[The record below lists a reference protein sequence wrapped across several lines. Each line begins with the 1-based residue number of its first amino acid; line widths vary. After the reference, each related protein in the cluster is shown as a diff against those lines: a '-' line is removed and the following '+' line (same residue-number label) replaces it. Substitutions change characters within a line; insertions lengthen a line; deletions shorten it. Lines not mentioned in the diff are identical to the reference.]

1 LLFDEHQRGPSNDL
15 SLQFEA
21 VPQFPEEER
30 NNRQGT
36 ARGMIKFQAKQMV
49 GNLSS

>member
-21 VPQFPEEER
+21 VLQFPEEER
-30 NNRQGT
+30 KIVKALLEG
-36 ARGMIKFQAKQMV
+36 
-49 GNLSS
+49 